1 MGIGYLEWG
10 LVNWSEDQVTAIR
23 RFVNAKTKIDS
34 CYFWVMSK
42 SGMGKFYSEKP
53 SRYPGWWGALPY
65 SKEQK
70 TVSARLKLSS
80 TTTFSQQE
88 GIEQMTRVWD
98 FHTKDAK
105 VVRFASVHLPLVRT
119 LATSSFKGLW
129 LRSHVPMQGVFSTM
143 ECLSLP

>member
-1 MGIGYLEWG
+1 
-10 LVNWSEDQVTAIR
+10 
-23 RFVNAKTKIDS
+23 
-34 CYFWVMSK
+34 MSK

-53 SRYPGWWGALPY
+53 SRYPGWWRALPY

-88 GIEQMTRVWD
+88 GIEQMTKVWD
-98 FHTKDAK
+98 FLLTKDSK

-129 LRSHVPMQGVFSTM
+129 LRSHVPMQGCSPLWSAFL
-143 ECLSLP
+143 CLEITSQDFPHVLRHHTNPYSEVILCFPFWKRKKISQLP